1 MAAEVSEEDPGMSQ
15 DMTTLINPMD
25 FDQLKESYRNA
36 RPFPFV
42 CVDNFL
48 QQDFARQVVA
58 QYPSFEEAGRLGRK
72 FDAVNERLKVQITNA
87 DVFPPAVRALSDLL
101 ASSWWLTKLESITG
115 VQSLLSDASLSGGG
129 IHVTGSGGRLDVHV
143 DFNVFGEQRWHRRL
157 NLLLYLN
164 QDWSPEWGGN
174 LELWNDSV
182 SKCWHSFSPLFNRL
196 VLFETSE
203 ISFHG
208 VTPVT
213 GPMEVLRK
221 SFAAYYYT
229 DTAPAD
235 WNGRSHST
243 IFRARP
249 DERFRRWVSMPLER
263 QINRAKTFK
272 NKLGRRLRGV
282 QDPQNL

>member
-1 MAAEVSEEDPGMSQ
+1 MSQ
-15 DMTTLINPMD
+15 DLQWLINSLD
-25 FDQLKESYRNA
+25 LDELQQSYRQA
-36 RPFPFV
+36 EPFPFV
-42 CVDNFL
+42 CIDNFL
-48 QQDFARQVVA
+48 QHEFAQQVAA

-72 FDAVNERLKVQITNA
+72 FNAVNERLKVQITNA
-87 DVFPPAVRALSDLL
+87 DLFPSAIRNLSDAL
-101 ASSWWLTKLESITG
+101 ASPWWLEKLETITG
-115 VQSLLSDASLSGGG
+115 IRNLLSDSSLSGGG

-157 NLLLYLN
+157 NVLLYLN

-174 LELWNDSV
+174 LELWNESV

-203 ISFHG
+203 ISYHG

-213 GPMEVLRK
+213 GPVDVLRK

-229 DTAPAD
+229 NEAPAD
-235 WNGRSHST
+235 WDGRSHST

-263 QINRAKTFK
+263 QINRVKALRRAVGK
-272 NKLGRRLRGV
+272 RLRG
-282 QDPQNL
+282 L